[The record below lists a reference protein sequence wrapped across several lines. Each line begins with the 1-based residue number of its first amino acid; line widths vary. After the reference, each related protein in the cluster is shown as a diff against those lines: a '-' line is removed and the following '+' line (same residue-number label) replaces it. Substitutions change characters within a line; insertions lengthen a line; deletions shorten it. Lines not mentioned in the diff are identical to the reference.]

1 MIAIENLTKK
11 FDGNVILDCITSN
24 IKKGSIYGLI
34 GTNGAGKSTLLNLIS
49 GIYFPDGGK
58 VFIGDEDLS
67 KNVMLKDKISY
78 ISDEPF
84 FFNSYTMMDMAK
96 YFNKAYPS
104 FSMEKFT
111 EISALFPLDIN
122 KKLNTFSKGM
132 KRQSAIIMALAKNPE
147 ILLCDESF
155 DGLDPVIRQLV
166 KRIIIKEVTERGMT
180 VIISSHNLNEL
191 ENFCDVI
198 GILHQNKIIIEK
210 NLDDIKENI
219 HKIQVAFKPMIDV
232 SALNDIDIVKSTVR
246 SSIMEIVARGRLDDI
261 LRKIEAK
268 NPILTDVID
277 ISLEDIFIYEMEVTG
292 YDASKI
298 LI

>member
-1 MIAIENLTKK
+1 MIAIENLTKT
-11 FDGNVILDCITSN
+11 FDGNIILDHITSN

-58 VFIGDEDLS
+58 VFIADEDLS
-67 KNVMLKDKISY
+67 ENVALKDKISY

-84 FFNSYTMMDMAK
+84 FFNSYTMTDMAK
-96 YFNKAYPS
+96 YYEKAYPS
-104 FSMEKFT
+104 FSMEKFI
-111 EISALFPLDIN
+111 EISSYFPLDVN

-132 KRQSAIIMALAKNPE
+132 KRQSAIIMALSRNPE

-180 VIISSHNLNEL
+180 VIVSSHNLNEL

-198 GILHQNKIIIEK
+198 GILHENKIIIEK

-232 SALNDIDIVKSTVR
+232 SCLKGIDIVKSTVR
-246 SSIMEIVARGRLDDI
+246 KSIMEIVARGRLDDI
-261 LRKIEAK
+261 LRKIEEK

>member
-1 MIAIENLTKK
+1 
-11 FDGNVILDCITSN
+11 
-24 IKKGSIYGLI
+24 
-34 GTNGAGKSTLLNLIS
+34 
-49 GIYFPDGGK
+49 
-58 VFIGDEDLS
+58 
-67 KNVMLKDKISY
+67 
-78 ISDEPF
+78 
-84 FFNSYTMMDMAK
+84 
-96 YFNKAYPS
+96 
-104 FSMEKFT
+104 MEKFI
-111 EISALFPLDIN
+111 EISSYFPLDVN

-132 KRQSAIIMALAKNPE
+132 KRQSAIIMALSRNPE

-180 VIISSHNLNEL
+180 VIVSSHNLNEL

-198 GILHQNKIIIEK
+198 GILHENKIVLEK

-232 SALNDIDIVKSTVR
+232 SSLKEIDIVKSTVR
-246 SSIMEIVARGRLDDI
+246 KSIMEIVARGRLDDI
-261 LRKIEAK
+261 LRKIEAQ

>member
-1 MIAIENLTKK
+1 MIAVENLTKK
-11 FDGNVILDCITSN
+11 FDGNLILDCITSN

-34 GTNGAGKSTLLNLIS
+34 GTNGAGKSTLLNTIS
-49 GIYFPDGGK
+49 GIYSPEGGK
-58 VFIGDEDLS
+58 VFISDEDLS
-67 KNVMLKDKISY
+67 KNVLLKDKIAD

-84 FFNSYTMMDMAK
+84 FFNSYTMADMAK
-96 YFNKAYPS
+96 YYKKAYPS
-104 FSMEKFT
+104 FSYEKFI
-111 EISALFPLDIN
+111 EVSSLFPLDVN
-122 KKLNTFSKGM
+122 KRLNTFSKGM
-132 KRQSAIIMALAKNPE
+132 KRQSAIIMALSRNPE

-210 NLDDIKENI
+210 NLDEIKENI

-232 SALNDIDIVKSTVR
+232 SALNDIDIIKSTVR
-246 SSIMEIVARGRLDDI
+246 KSIMELVVRGRLDNI
-261 LRKIEAK
+261 LKRIEAK

-292 YDASKI
+292 YDASKV